1 MGRASSPRAS
11 QSSSASLNVFK
22 LCAMKAYIGK
32 GILREKQK
40 LRRKGSGGRMEL
52 IDGSALQAAIAFSK
66 GLKFF

>member
-1 MGRASSPRAS
+1 
-11 QSSSASLNVFK
+11 
-22 LCAMKAYIGK
+22 MKAYIGK

-66 GLKFF
+66 GLKFFLMHRT